1 MKYMKAGLLSKKAD
15 INIETLRYYES
26 IGLLPKPKRLDSGY
40 RIYSETDLKQLL
52 FIKQA
57 KILGFSL
64 KEIKELL
71 YLKVDK
77 ERNCTDVRQIAE
89 KKISEIDF
97 KLKEMKKIKKALTKL
112 AEKCRN
118 KNDEEC
124 PILNEIENIE

>member
-1 MKYMKAGLLSKKAD
+1 MKAGLLSKKAD

-52 FIKQA
+52 FIKHA

-97 KLKEMKKIKKALTKL
+97 KLKEMEKIKKALTKL

-118 KNDEEC
+118 KNAEEC
-124 PILNEIENIE
+124 PILNEIENVE

>member
-52 FIKQA
+52 FIKHA

>member
-52 FIKQA
+52 FIKHA

-97 KLKEMKKIKKALTKL
+97 KLKEMEKIKKALTKL

-118 KNDEEC
+118 KNAEEC
-124 PILNEIENIE
+124 PILNEIENVE